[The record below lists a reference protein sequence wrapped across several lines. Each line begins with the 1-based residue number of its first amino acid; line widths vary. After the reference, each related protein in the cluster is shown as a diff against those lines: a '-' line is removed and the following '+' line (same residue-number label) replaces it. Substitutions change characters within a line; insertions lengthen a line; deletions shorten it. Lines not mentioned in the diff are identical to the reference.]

1 MTTLQ
6 TNDYARALAN
16 YAAALAADIAA
27 SAEELSKYGPNDRV
41 VLLYFNGMPE
51 EEIAPI
57 AQQAVDGLN
66 ARLGERKASRTKQV
80 CLAQPWLKASASRQE
95 CESVAG
101 TVKDAMPVIVV
112 RDTYAGEPAW
122 FKDCPRTH
130 YADRQTD
137 IERNYVIDVAALRA
151 SVRRTATAHTA
162 N

>member
-6 TNDYARALAN
+6 TTDYARALA
-16 YAAALAADIAA
+16 AEIAA
-27 SAEELSKYGPNDRV
+27 SAEELKKYSPTERV

-51 EEIAPI
+51 EDIGPI
-57 AQQAVDGLN
+57 AQQAVDELN
-66 ARLGERKASRTKQV
+66 ARLGEKRNSKTRQV
-80 CLAQPWLKASASRQE
+80 CLAQPWLAASATRQE
-95 CESVAG
+95 CESIAG

-112 RDTYAGEPAW
+112 RDTCKGEPAW

-137 IERNYVIDVAALRA
+137 IKHHYVIDVAALNA
-151 SVRRTATAHTA
+151 SVSRTATAKTG